1 MPVRVKDVAHVATK
15 DIDPQKG
22 VDTKILDRLVNRSIL
37 RATSALETSIPNF
50 SSFQRQHLGS
60 MFESLGYTH
69 HTIRYLLKLG
79 TSDPSSADALV
90 VGRLQLEA
98 LYSVCLMLEDPQ
110 YINTYLKDSWRKT
123 YVRYLL
129 EKEECKNLPR
139 FSDFLNKSALPLLKA
154 LKQFAGV
161 NDDEVAT
168 VEMEE
173 LGVPLP
179 TRRTVKQIGQFPTPA
194 RIIAKVRS
202 SSRKRMLKR
211 LYPEYQLLS
220 SYVHGTSTSFH
231 MFKNLFNPRSKYRN
245 LLPTGKIELM
255 FQKEVGESAIYI
267 DYICLVQSCTELVE
281 IYPNDVELRATL
293 SDAWAPLVE
302 GSLLGRA
309 IWDIRSR
316 TLLGVIG

>member
-1 MPVRVKDVAHVATK
+1 
-15 DIDPQKG
+15 
-22 VDTKILDRLVNRSIL
+22 
-37 RATSALETSIPNF
+37 
-50 SSFQRQHLGS
+50 

-69 HTIRYLLKLG
+69 HTIRHLLKLG
-79 TSDPSSADALV
+79 TSDPSSVDALV
-90 VGRLQLEA
+90 IGRLQLEA

-161 NDDEVAT
+161 NDDELAT

-173 LGVPLP
+173 LSVPLP
-179 TRRTVKQIGQFPTPA
+179 TRCTVKKIGQFPTPA

-220 SYVHGTSTSFH
+220 SYVHGASTNFH
-231 MFKNLFNPRSKYRN
+231 MFKSLFNPRSKYRN
-245 LLPTGKIELM
+245 IFPTGKIELM
-255 FQKEVGESAIYI
+255 FQKEVGEAAIYI

-316 TLLGVIG
+316 TLLGVVG